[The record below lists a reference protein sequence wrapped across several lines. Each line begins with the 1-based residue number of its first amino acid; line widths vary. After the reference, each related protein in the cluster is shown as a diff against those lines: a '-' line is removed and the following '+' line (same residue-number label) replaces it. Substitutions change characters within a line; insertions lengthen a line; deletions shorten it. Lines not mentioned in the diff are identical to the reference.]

1 MQEQYKLTP
10 QEVAEAIAQYVNR
23 KLTAEGRPLGR
34 RTGQVFTTTDQFGQV
49 EGTVTFER

>member
-10 QEVAEAIAQYVNR
+10 QEVAEAIAQYVAR
-23 KLTAEGRPLGR
+23 RLSAQGRPIR
-34 RTGQVFTTTDQFGQV
+34 SNVKVFTRTDQFGQV